1 MLKGKICFVSGAS
14 RGIGREIVKNFV
26 ANDAIVYANIR
37 TLGALDTWIDELPS
51 NMSVNIRPIVLDICD
66 SQAVK
71 DALLRIKREH
81 GRIDVWVNNAAIAYN
96 EAIGMI
102 SQEHV
107 RQMFETNVLAV
118 IENIQLVSRLM
129 IRQKAGSIIN
139 ISSIVGVKGDAGQMA
154 YSATKG
160 AVIALTKSAAKE
172 LAPYQIRVNSIA
184 PGLTKTDLM
193 QETAASFLEKR
204 ISNIGMGRVAEP
216 KDIANACLFFASN
229 LSEYVTGQ
237 ILGVDGASII

>member
-1 MLKGKICFVSGAS
+1 M
-14 RGIGREIVKNFV
+14 
-26 ANDAIVYANIR
+26 
-37 TLGALDTWIDELPS
+37 
-51 NMSVNIRPIVLDICD
+51 
-66 SQAVK
+66 
-71 DALLRIKREH
+71 
-81 GRIDVWVNNAAIAYN
+81 NNAAIAYN

>member
-1 MLKGKICFVSGAS
+1 
-14 RGIGREIVKNFV
+14 
-26 ANDAIVYANIR
+26 
-37 TLGALDTWIDELPS
+37 
-51 NMSVNIRPIVLDICD
+51 MSP
-66 SQAVK
+66 
-71 DALLRIKREH
+71 
-81 GRIDVWVNNAAIAYN
+81 
-96 EAIGMI
+96 
-102 SQEHV
+102 
-107 RQMFETNVLAV
+107 
-118 IENIQLVSRLM
+118 
-129 IRQKAGSIIN
+129 
-139 ISSIVGVKGDAGQMA
+139 
-154 YSATKG
+154 TK
-160 AVIALTKSAAKE
+160 TKSAAKE